1 MIRAVLGAA
10 LALTLG
16 QATSAQAQDA
26 QAVIRIVDVGPGLCV
41 VASFPDGYDLVYDA
55 GHWNG
60 SGCRD
65 AVRDLVLDD
74 RIELVILSHTD
85 ADHLGELPEILGDK
99 RVGVMLHTGGTRTT
113 ATWRDAVAA
122 MGSEVADGATIL
134 SLSTWPLAP
143 GTEFNLGDATVT
155 FVFGA
160 STWDRTLS
168 EERLCASE
176 QDNAVSITV
185 RVSYGGQSILLTG
198 DTIGRRLDD
207 DDTACKDAE
216 AFKHRDVAGVIAG
229 YADDDQLLSGLPSP
243 THPEATQSEYKA
255 LRKTADGG
263 IETLDDLPPGPMDP
277 LALAKT
283 QEWLAT
289 PLHLFHFNAHA
300 SDPGHPQGFVQIG
313 LRLGAQLSGEDVV
326 SGAQV
331 TGAIVLDVCNA
342 AHGTR
347 NYWNNC
353 LAASFH
359 RRGVPVVLAAAS
371 TVADAFGAEFSEV
384 FYGEVPL
391 NDYMLFQALRAT
403 QRILLDRTRH
413 PMALYYVY
421 EGSPSFELG
430 RY

>member
-1 MIRAVLGAA
+1 MLPFDDSPPFVTAHEPLAASLHWSRDAERFKLVFLKGSTRKTLFKTEESVTVGNAIERLVIEARAFTDCVSNWTERTPPSRRAADQERLREAGEAVGAA
-10 LALTLG
+10 LFPGEHASKFIRDLSESG
-16 QATSAQAQDA
+16 AQFVGVDA
-26 QAVIRIVDVGPGLCV
+26 VEGHNHVFPWNLIRF
-41 VASFPDGYDLVYDA
+41 AGYDF
-55 GHWNG
+55 W
-60 SGCRD
+60 
-65 AVRDLVLDD
+65 
-74 RIELVILSHTD
+74 
-85 ADHLGELPEILGDK
+85 LGEL
-99 RVGVMLHTGGTRTT
+99 
-113 ATWRDAVAA
+113 ACF
-122 MGSEVADGATIL
+122 
-134 SLSTWPLAP
+134 SLARE
-143 GTEFNLGDATVT
+143 GND
-155 FVFGA
+155 
-160 STWDRTLS
+160 
-168 EERLCASE
+168 
-176 QDNAVSITV
+176 
-185 RVSYGGQSILLTG
+185 
-198 DTIGRRLDD
+198 GRRQ
-207 DDTACKDAE
+207 TA
-216 AFKHRDVAGVIAG
+216 KHRDVAGVIAG